1 MNIDNI
7 PETIH
12 KNTIA
17 GLIGIEFVE
26 ITNDYIIA
34 KMPVD
39 DRTKQPFGLLH
50 GGASVVLA
58 ETVGSTAAFMTIK
71 DPTKQAAVGLE
82 INANHLK
89 SVTSGWV
96 YAKCTAIHKGRK
108 TQVWDIRITN
118 DAGDL
123 VCISRFTSMII
134 DIK

>member
-1 MNIDNI
+1 MEVV
-7 PETIH
+7 PELQNL
-12 KNTIA
+12 NTIST
-17 GLIGIEFVE
+17 LIGIEFLE
-26 ITNDYIIA
+26 ITDEYITA

-58 ETVGSTAAFMTIK
+58 ETIGSTAAFMMIK
-71 DPTKQAAVGLE
+71 DPSKQSAVGIE

-89 SVTSGWV
+89 GVSSGWV
-96 YAKCTAIHKGRK
+96 YGKCTPIHKGRR

-118 DAGDL
+118 EAGDL

-134 DIK
+134 DR